1 MTRNA
6 DRTAHMAVDS
16 SALRDLAPL
25 LDAMERIRAARIGG
39 KTWEDIADA
48 ESLLTGRRYTADEI
62 ERFAAERGAA

>member
-25 LDAMERIRAARIGG
+25 WAHEDEIIRRRRFQQDFEEIARWL
-39 KTWEDIADA
+39 TRE
-48 ESLLTGRRYTADEI
+48 TGRVWTADEI
-62 ERFAAERGAA
+62 ERFATERGAA